1 MIDVCLYEW
10 CCSGGL
16 HGQSAHADL
25 EGIAVLGRM
34 MLEALAAD
42 VARDPELAVTV
53 LVDAGRA
60 VDVPPGV
67 NVRPVK
73 PGTEMETLLAAAREA
88 AWTVIV
94 APENEGILAA
104 RVAAVRSAGARV
116 LAAPGPFIALASD
129 KQATVA
135 ALAAAGVPV
144 PAGRSLAPA
153 EPVPAGFHLPA
164 VRKVRDGVGCEGM
177 EILHRRDV
185 QPAAGPTRLEALV
198 AGTPIGVSC
207 LCGPRGIEVLPPM
220 QQRFSGGDRP
230 QYLGSDMLDDE
241 GMARRAGALARRS
254 VAAVASAAGGE
265 QPVGWVGVDMM
276 LGSREDGRLDRV
288 LEVNPRLTVSFVWLA
303 PRAPSSLVRSMID
316 RARQ

>member
-16 HGQSAHADL
+16 HGQSANAGL
-25 EGIAVLGRM
+25 EGIAVLGQM

-42 VARDPELAVTV
+42 AARDPELAITV

-67 NVRPVK
+67 RVRPVE
-73 PGTEMETLLAAAREA
+73 PGMEMESLVAAAQEA

-104 RVAAVRSAGARV
+104 RVAGVRSAGARV
-116 LAAPGPFIALASD
+116 LAAPGPFIAVSSD
-129 KQATVA
+129 KQATVD

-144 PAGRSLAPA
+144 PAGRSLSPA

-177 EILHRRDV
+177 EIVHRRDAP
-185 QPAAGPTRLEALV
+185 PAAAATRLEALV
-198 AGTPIGVSC
+198 AGTPVGVSC

-220 QQRFSGGDRP
+220 QQRFSEGDRP
-230 QYLGSDMLDDE
+230 QYLGSEFFVDE
-241 GMARRAGALARRS
+241 SMARRAGALARRS

-265 QPVGWVGVDMM
+265 QPIGWVGVDMI

-288 LEVNPRLTVSFVWLA
+288 LEVNPRLTVSFVWHA
-303 PRAPSSLVRSMID
+303 PRAPSSLVRSLID